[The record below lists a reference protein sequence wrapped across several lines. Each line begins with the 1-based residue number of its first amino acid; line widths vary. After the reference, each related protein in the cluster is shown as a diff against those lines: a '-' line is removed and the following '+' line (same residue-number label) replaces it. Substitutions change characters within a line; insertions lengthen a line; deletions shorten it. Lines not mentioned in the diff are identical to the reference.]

1 MKLCRPLRVT
11 AGSRANKVTDR
22 RVNGDREQLF
32 TVHSSHVRPMG
43 IALSHSATWGEHK
56 HFITFQCETENR
68 VTVVMSV
75 Q

>member
-1 MKLCRPLRVT
+1 MELCRPLRVT

-22 RVNGDREQLF
+22 RANDGREQLF
-32 TVHSSHVRPMG
+32 TGHSSHVRPMG
-43 IALSHSATWGEHK
+43 IALSHSATWGERK

-75 Q
+75 R